1 MKQPKKYKAEG
12 SEKLKQLEAEISN
25 VKFELEEAR
34 TLLKEEQEAR
44 QFYQLIADFT
54 FSWELWFDPGGKINY
69 CSPSCSDITGYTAN
83 QILDAPSV
91 SELLVFGDDRPGFD
105 HFLSGALNQMPGNP
119 SHEFRILT
127 RTRQLRW
134 CSVNVR
140 GVYDRQGR
148 YLGIRASIHDIT
160 RLRRALGH
168 ITSLSTGKEM
178 ENRNRHRLKTELEMK
193 ERELVAYLLQ
203 LSRKNE
209 LLTQVGRQL
218 EKMLEGKSP
227 LTREPLQKLLQT
239 LEHSTA
245 ETIDWEMVESQLEKL
260 HPGFM
265 VRLHQ
270 KHSRLTPKEN
280 KLCACLRLGLTS
292 KEIAGLKNISPQS
305 VEIARVRLR
314 KKLKLTGSQRLA
326 CYLSDI

>member
-1 MKQPKKYKAEG
+1 MED
-12 SEKLKQLEAEISN
+12 SEKHKKDFSEQLNRLEAQISD

-44 QFYQLIADFT
+44 QFYQLIADFA
-54 FSWELWFDPGGKINY
+54 FSWELWFDPQGNIKY
-69 CSPSCSDITGYTAN
+69 CSPACSDLTGYTAN
-83 QILDAPSV
+83 QILDAPPV
-91 SELLVFGDDRPGFD
+91 SELLVFSDDRPGFD
-105 HFLSGALNQMPGNP
+105 SFLSGALNQMPGNP

-178 ENRNRHRLKTELEMK
+178 ENRNRQRLKTELEMK

-209 LLTQVGRQL
+209 LLTQVVRQL

-239 LEHSTA
+239 LEHSSA

-292 KEIAGLKNISPQS
+292 REIAGLKNISPQS

-314 KKLKLTGSQRLA
+314 KKLKLPGSKRLA
-326 CYLSDI
+326 SYLAEI